1 MKDLTPCLR
10 LKFTSHQDGH
20 NARDFCMGLK
30 PHALVTSYTF
40 ATRGSPVTHYPTW
53 LLAAGKAKEGNVGG
67 VYT

>member
-1 MKDLTPCLR
+1 
-10 LKFTSHQDGH
+10 
-20 NARDFCMGLK
+20 MGLK
-30 PHALVTSYTF
+30 PHALVTSYIF